1 MRKQFSKSKYNNLSK
16 YTRKQVWNTTI
27 RGSYNKK
34 KLAKTVRPLF
44 FFPESPS
51 CQTMTEGVHIIIRYP
66 VRKSNVTFPFQKYS
80 KRKFSQK
87 KNGAAAIFGPS
98 SSPSRI
104 SIPEKMT
111 IFFLRPIKFQWFR
124 FRRQTRKIYGASC
137 CDPRLIMADRI

>member
-1 MRKQFSKSKYNNLSK
+1 MEHYYHTLGFNF
-16 YTRKQVWNTTI
+16 
-27 RGSYNKK
+27 KK
-34 KLAKTVRPLF
+34 IGKNCLTAVF
-44 FFPESPS
+44 FLESPS
-51 CQTMTEGVHIIIRYP
+51 CQTMTEGVHIIIRYL

-80 KRKFSQK
+80 KRKFSPKKK
-87 KNGAAAIFGPS
+87 KNGAAAIFGLS